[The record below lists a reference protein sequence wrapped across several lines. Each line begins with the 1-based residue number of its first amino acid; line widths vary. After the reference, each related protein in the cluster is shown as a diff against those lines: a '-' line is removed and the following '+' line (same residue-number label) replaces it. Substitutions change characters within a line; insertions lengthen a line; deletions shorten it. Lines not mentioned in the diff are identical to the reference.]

1 MSTFQHTDRE
11 SLTKHVS
18 NDSIQTKELLVIAG
32 ASVAVATAAAAAAAA
47 AAASASASA

>member
-1 MSTFQHTDRE
+1 MSTFQHTDCE

-47 AAASASASA
+47 AASASASA